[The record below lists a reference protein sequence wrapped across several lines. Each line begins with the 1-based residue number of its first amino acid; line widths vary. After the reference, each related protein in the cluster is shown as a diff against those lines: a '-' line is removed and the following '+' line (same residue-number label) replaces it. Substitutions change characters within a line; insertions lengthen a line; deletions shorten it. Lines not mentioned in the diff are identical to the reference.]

1 MKHLTR
7 AAVILGMAA
16 ILGVLPAPRLSA
28 QSTFSGRSAS
38 AGLTVGASFEGGASM
53 IIQPPDGYK
62 VGPIF
67 AFRFGADATYAL
79 TPVVSAGLEL
89 GLDSRG
95 TKLRGLNNSDFNNVQ
110 HLSYFSIYPSFGFG
124 AFRVGVNMGV
134 PLGGSTVVN
143 TPSSSTT
150 TDLTSD
156 EFSKVEFLLE
166 PRIGAVIPL
175 LDDDTGVLSLSV
187 MGGFSLNE
195 MSDRGN
201 VSGASDIVGDFHMV
215 AGHIG
220 ISYQLGIEGTRK
232 K

>member
-1 MKHLTR
+1 MKHVTR
-7 AAVILGMAA
+7 AAALLGMAA
-16 ILGVLPAPRLSA
+16 VLGVLPAPQLSA
-28 QSTFSGRSAS
+28 QATFAGRNAS

-53 IIQPPDGYK
+53 IIQPPKGSK

-67 AFRFGADATYAL
+67 AYRFGADATYAL
-79 TPVVSAGLEL
+79 TPVVSAGLGL

-95 TKLRGLNNSDFNNVQ
+95 TKLRGLDNSDYNSIS

-124 AFRVGVNMGV
+124 VFRVGINMGV
-134 PLGGSTVVN
+134 PLGGSTVTN
-143 TPSSSTT
+143 TPSSSST
-150 TDLTSD
+150 TDLTAD

-175 LDDDTGVLSLSV
+175 LDDDTGVLALSI

-195 MSDRGN
+195 MSDRGS
-201 VSGASDIVGDFHMV
+201 VSGASDIIGDFHMV

-220 ISYQLGIEGTRK
+220 LSYQLGIEGTRK